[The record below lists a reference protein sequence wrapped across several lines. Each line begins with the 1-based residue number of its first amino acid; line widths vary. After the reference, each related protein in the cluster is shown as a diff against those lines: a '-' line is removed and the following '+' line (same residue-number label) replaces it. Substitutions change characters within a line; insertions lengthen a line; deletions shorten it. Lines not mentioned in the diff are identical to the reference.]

1 MQTTTQQTVTTYSSI
16 TQQAETAAAK
26 AQQDFLAKWNANT
39 GGNEYGEPM
48 YCGFAWVTVY
58 PEHKGNTKLGK
69 GERRV
74 LEGMGFRKDWTGKAW
89 QLWNPTGYAGQSM
102 DVKEAGAQAYADVLR
117 QYGFKAYMGSR
128 ADQYHATRSVVQQ
141 SKTRTDPRLQQ
152 EDGKGVAAM
161 LLLSS

>member
-1 MQTTTQQTVTTYSSI
+1 MTHTIETVTSYDAIQQQAKNAATQQ
-16 TQQAETAAAK
+16 QEA
-26 AQQDFLAKWNANT
+26 FLKHWVDTT

-74 LEGMGFRKDWTGKAW
+74 LESMGFKKDWTGKAW

-102 DVKEAGAQAYADVLR
+102 DVKECGAQAYADVLR
-117 QYGFKAYMGSR
+117 TAGFRAYMGSR
-128 ADQYHATRSVVQQ
+128 AD
-141 SKTRTDPRLQQ
+141 
-152 EDGKGVAAM
+152 
-161 LLLSS
+161 

>member
-1 MQTTTQQTVTTYSSI
+1 MQTTTQQTVTTYNAI
-16 TQQAETAAAK
+16 QEQAKQAAA
-26 AQQDFLAKWNANT
+26 QQQEAFLKHWNDTT

-74 LEGMGFRKDWTGKAW
+74 LESMGFRKDWTGKAW

-102 DVKEAGAQAYADVLR
+102 DVKECGAQAYADVLR
-117 QYGFKAYMGSR
+117 TAGFRAYMGSR
-128 ADQYHATRSVVQQ
+128 AD
-141 SKTRTDPRLQQ
+141 
-152 EDGKGVAAM
+152 
-161 LLLSS
+161 